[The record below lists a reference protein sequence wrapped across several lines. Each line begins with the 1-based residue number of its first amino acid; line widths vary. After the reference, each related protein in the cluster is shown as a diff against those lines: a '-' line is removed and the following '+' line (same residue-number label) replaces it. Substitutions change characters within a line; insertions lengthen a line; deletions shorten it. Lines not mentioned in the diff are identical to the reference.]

1 MADEEAKAPEEKE
14 EGKAPEGGGE
24 ASAEAGGDAAQ
35 AKKKKLM
42 MIASAVVAVVG
53 IAVAVGV
60 VFFMGG
66 EHAEKEESSAAAEVK
81 DIAIYDLPE
90 FTLNLVGDDPVSQ
103 HFLKIKLALELAHS
117 SDIAAMDKLLPRL
130 QDDWGGF
137 LRQLRPSDVQGSAAL
152 QRLKEGL
159 LRRANQSLEPVV
171 VKAVY
176 IREMLVQ

>member
-1 MADEEAKAPEEKE
+1 MADEAKPDEEQKE
-14 EGKAPEGGGE
+14 GQP
-24 ASAEAGGDAAQ
+24 AEGGDAAADGAK

-42 MIASAVVAVVG
+42 MIVSAAVAVIG
-53 IAVAVGV
+53 IGVAVGV

-66 EHAEKEESSAAAEVK
+66 GEKEKKEESTAAAEVK
-81 DIAIYDLPE
+81 EIAIYDLPE
-90 FTLNLVGDDPVSQ
+90 FTLNLAADDASSQ
-103 HFLKIKLALELAHS
+103 HFLKAKLALELAHA
-117 SDIAAMDKLLPRL
+117 SDAQAMDKLLPRL

-137 LRQLRPSDVQGSAAL
+137 LRQLRPADMQGSAAA

-171 VKAVY
+171 VRAVY